1 RTSLCYGEEFSAAHK
16 QIDQRTRDEQLV
28 RVLLQ
33 PAIAYFH
40 EAELQLHHL
49 KHVLHFGPN
58 LRFRPVLPPRHLIHD
73 LTFVATTPLGEI
85 LRSRRTL
92 ADHLG
97 LSLIGAIA
105 PHPGFFAVQQVGQD
119 GHIGNVGRRH
129 HCRVDDLALAVD
141 PHMRLH
147 SEVASRPRDLPP
159 QPLSDP
165 YVTLS
170 RHTAPVIQP
179 HSLPH
184 SSGKTA
190 SVLHSLACAAT
201 ARWLGAVPIGL
212 YICAWPIVPAPDQ
225 CAYQQRAWLLDRML
239 RSSSTTLG

>member
-1 RTSLCYGEEFSAAHK
+1 M
-16 QIDQRTRDEQLV
+16 

-33 PAIAYFH
+33 PAIAHFH
-40 EAELQLHHL
+40 EAKLQLHHL
-49 KHVLHFGPN
+49 KHVLHFGPH
-58 LRFRPVLPPRHLIHD
+58 LRFRPVLRPRHFIYDPTL
-73 LTFVATTPLGEI
+73 VATTPLGEI
-85 LRSRRTL
+85 PGSRCAR
-92 ADHLG
+92 ADHLA
-97 LSLIGAIA
+97 LSLIRAIA
-105 PHPGFFAVQQVGQD
+105 PHPRLFPVQQVGQD
-119 GHIGNVGRRH
+119 GHIGTVGRRPH
-129 HCRVDDLALAVD
+129 RRVDDLALAVH

-147 SEVASRPRDLPP
+147 PEMASRPRDLPP

-212 YICAWPIVPAPDQ
+212 YICAWTIVPAPDQ